1 MFYLETGKRKLYSP
15 ESTTPKLIFRHSQAL
30 GLEAGRW
37 TAGAGQSMAGT
48 GRWTARTGQTLT
60 GADRTL
66 SRTRLGPQPEVD
78 SLHDAYGID
87 LLLLQALLRHGGR

>member
-1 MFYLETGKRKLYSP
+1 MAGT
-15 ESTTPKLIFRHSQAL
+15 
-30 GLEAGRW
+30 GRW
-37 TAGAGQSMAGT
+37 TAGAGQ
-48 GRWTARTGQTLT
+48 TLT
-60 GADRTL
+60 GADRPF